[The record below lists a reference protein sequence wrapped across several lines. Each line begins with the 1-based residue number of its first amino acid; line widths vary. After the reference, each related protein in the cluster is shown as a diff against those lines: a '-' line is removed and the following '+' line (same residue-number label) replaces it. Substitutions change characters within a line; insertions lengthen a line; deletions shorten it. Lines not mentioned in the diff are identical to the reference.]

1 MPYPNK
7 LSWLLN
13 ENIGI
18 FFSLQIHNFRLVIF
32 PQKALDAS
40 NRHFTFYSILKNA
53 SGHNK
58 RLYEIQKFR
67 LNGKYQ

>member
-32 PQKALDAS
+32 LQKALDAS
-40 NRHFTFYSILKNA
+40 NRHFTFYSKIVFNT
-53 SGHNK
+53 
-58 RLYEIQKFR
+58 
-67 LNGKYQ
+67 

>member
-1 MPYPNK
+1 MLMGKLMPYPNK

-40 NRHFTFYSILKNA
+40 NRHFTFYSKIVFNT
-53 SGHNK
+53 
-58 RLYEIQKFR
+58 
-67 LNGKYQ
+67 